1 MRLKQRKC
9 IMSKNQNNPN
19 RLGKVYNFLEKF
31 WLAVAIV
38 SVCLTT
44 YIVVD
49 SGIAEAKFY
58 IILPIIA
65 TSIWFMRRRLRESY
79 QKMVDA
85 QEQEQQ

>member
-1 MRLKQRKC
+1 
-9 IMSKNQNNPN
+9 MSKNQNNPN

-49 SGIAEAKFY
+49 SGIAEAIFY